1 MSTSYAL
8 QKRDQV
14 AHMAI
19 TIGDLVEEHGLV
31 TVEYKVGR
39 TRSKFQQ
46 AALQVWCRQTADLF
60 NEQEIARAIKS
71 PIFKS
76 GEMEAPW
83 SPEAV
88 KYEIWRPIQK
98 AMTGHDSTTKPTP
111 QEYIQIFDYIVRA
124 FGTKGVR
131 LPDWPV
137 RKPNDDQKNSR

>member
-71 PIFKS
+71 PIFKQ

-83 SPEAV
+83 SPEAI

-124 FGTKGVR
+124 FGAKGVR

-137 RKPNDDQKNSR
+137 RKPE

>member
-8 QKRDQV
+8 QKPEQV
-14 AHMAI
+14 AHMAT
-19 TIGDLVEEHGLV
+19 TIGDLVKEHGLV

-137 RKPNDDQKNSR
+137 RKPE